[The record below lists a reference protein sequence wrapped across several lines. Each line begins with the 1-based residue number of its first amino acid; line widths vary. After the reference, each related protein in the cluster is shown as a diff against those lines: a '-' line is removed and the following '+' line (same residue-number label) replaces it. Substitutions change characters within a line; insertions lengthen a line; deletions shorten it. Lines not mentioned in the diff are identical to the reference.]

1 MTHSWFPTLAL
12 AVQPISTTSDSQV
25 AHTQDYQGAFEPDWA
40 IKENSVCLLLAL
52 PKAFLVTCEI
62 SMRTMIRLAGYG

>member
-40 IKENSVCLLLAL
+40 IKEKLCLLTVSTTESI
-52 PKAFLVTCEI
+52 PGD
-62 SMRTMIRLAGYG
+62 M